1 MNFTSSEVAKG
12 WGGRGSSARST
23 GKGTKSGPD
32 LAEELARLPKRK
44 RISYL
49 QLLSAAIVLLLL
61 AGFGL
66 AVANAGFDWGVI
78 RHYFTESEMLTGVR
92 RTIVLT
98 ILAMVLGL
106 ILGTIGG
113 VCRLSTNRV
122 VSGVAWLYVWFF
134 RGTPVLVQLLLWFN
148 LALIFPSIGIP
159 GLFSGKTIN
168 LITPL
173 VAATLG
179 LGVNEGAYLSEIIR
193 GGILAVD
200 PGQREAAQAIGAS
213 SLHMYRRIV
222 LPQAL
227 RIILPTLG
235 NETIGMLKF
244 TSLASLVS
252 YAELLETSEQIYFV
266 TTKVMEMLIVASAW
280 YLILTSILTIGQY
293 YLERYYGR
301 AERVGRP
308 RAMVEVWIMHVVRTT
323 LRRKEARDD
332 RAGAVLDG

>member
-1 MNFTSSEVAKG
+1 MTSLARNG
-12 WGGRGSSARST
+12 AQIGR
-23 GKGTKSGPD
+23 D
-32 LAEELARLPKRK
+32 LAEELTRLPKRK

-49 QLLSAAIVLLLL
+49 QLLSAGIVLLLL

-78 RHYFTESEMLTGVR
+78 RHYFTESEIISSVQ
-92 RTIVLT
+92 RTVILT
-98 ILAMVLGL
+98 ILAMAVGL

-159 GLFSGKTIN
+159 GLFHDKTIN

-200 PGQREAAQAIGAS
+200 PGQREAAQAIGSS
-213 SLHMYRRIV
+213 SLHMYRRII

-266 TTKVMEMLIVASAW
+266 TTKVMELLIVASMW
-280 YLILTSILTIGQY
+280 YLILTSILTVGQY

-301 AERVGRP
+301 AERTGRP
-308 RAMVEVWIMHVVRTT
+308 RAMVEVWIMHVVRTK
-323 LRRKEARDD
+323 LRRGNARDAAA
-332 RAGAVLDG
+332 RVGLDG